1 MSDWERNWTSGQLS
15 SLFAGISPGEA
26 KRDAASGT
34 VIDGGASRREIFVR
48 GDHDMNPDF
57 YEPERTLVPA
67 AVIVPLIERSEG
79 FTLLLTRRTDHLHDH
94 AGQVSFPGGRIDPG
108 DLDQEDA
115 ALREFEEEV
124 GVPRNH
130 VSLIGRLDTYITRTG
145 FEITPVVGLIKP
157 PFPVNPDSFEV
168 AEVFEVPLNFFLKP
182 GSRQRH
188 NREFEG
194 RKRYYYAFPYQEY
207 FIWGATAGMIVN
219 LCDVLSHPE
228 TLNSERLKNS

>member
-1 MSDWERNWTSGQLS
+1 MSDWERDWTAGQLS
-15 SLFAGISPGEA
+15 SLFAGISLDGE
-26 KRDAASGT
+26 KRNAVSGA
-34 VIDGGASRREIFVR
+34 VIDSAQSRNEIFVR

-57 YEPERTLVPA
+57 YEPDKALVAA
-67 AVIVPLIERSEG
+67 AVIVPLVERPDG

-124 GVPRNH
+124 GVPRSH

-157 PFPVNPDSFEV
+157 PFPVDPDSFEV
-168 AEVFEVPLNFFLKP
+168 AEVFEVPLSFFLKP

-219 LCDVLSHPE
+219 LCDILARPE
-228 TLNSERLKNS
+228 TLDSERIENS